1 MARLRRLPGGAAV
14 LAINA
19 LLAIAAL
26 GLAFA
31 EPGEGHSSRLRLA
44 SASGSLSLSNSSEA
58 AAILSS
64 GAMRPG
70 EAVSGTVR
78 IANTGSQ
85 PGALALARTAGAVDV
100 PGAGGGRL
108 SDRLQLLVLDVTTAA
123 LPATVY
129 SGRLDAMP
137 TTAVGTVAP
146 GGERSFRFVATLPA
160 AGAADNAYQGASLAA
175 GFTWTAVGR
184 EAPVSAPASAPE
196 SALTPPAP
204 TSPESPPQPP
214 LAAPAPT
221 PTPTVDTDPTGT
233 VLGEQVFALPSAKGC
248 VSRRRFKIH
257 VRRPRGLA
265 LASLQITVN
274 RRTKVRL
281 KGLAARRVKASISVR
296 GLPKGKVV
304 VKIVAV
310 TTTGQRAVSTRTY
323 RTCASKRTRP

>member
-1 MARLRRLPGGAAV
+1 MARLRRLRGGAAV

-108 SDRLQLLVLDVTTAA
+108 SDRLQLLVLDV
-123 LPATVY
+123 
-129 SGRLDAMP
+129 